1 MAQTRVSA
9 EDVSLPG
16 RRELAVLICNMQQDL
31 EGLRHRNNK
40 RPAVTLPV
48 VPRPNEVKEFNNTSS
63 MSL

>member
-1 MAQTRVSA
+1 VF
-9 EDVSLPG
+9 V
-16 RRELAVLICNMQQDL
+16 CNMQQDL

-63 MSL
+63 MSF